1 MKKPFI
7 LFFILMMAVSPL
19 LAMGNFRVS
28 FTPEGESVPLSR
40 TKILTDPKDDKL
52 VRKAVDMFTHDFAM
66 VTGNSLGVIHKN
78 KGGDLIVFG
87 TIGSAHI
94 KALSRK
100 GLIDLSPIEN
110 GFEQFIVRTLPAR
123 EKGKGNL
130 VVIVGSDPRGAAY
143 GLLTLS
149 RKMGVSPWYWWADV
163 PVEHHDEVYLNA
175 DYISSRPSIRYRG
188 VFINDED
195 WGLFEWAARNF
206 EPETGSIGPKTYRQV
221 CDLLLRL
228 RCNMLAPA
236 MHLCSHTFYSHPEN
250 KEIADEYG
258 IMITTSHC
266 EPLLFNNLSS
276 YEWRSEVD
284 GPWDYGTNRQT
295 ICRKLEE
302 RVKEASRFE
311 NIYTMGL
318 RGLHDEGMRGNY
330 SMPERVKLL
339 EQAVDDQRQIL
350 ARHID
355 APIDSIPQILVP
367 YKEVQQIYENGMQ
380 VPEHITLVWPDDNY
394 GYMKMLS
401 NSREQQRSGRSGI
414 YYHIS
419 YLGVPHDY
427 LWLSTTPPAL
437 MYEELKKA
445 YDTGADR
452 YWLLNVGDIKPMELS
467 IQMFAD
473 MAWDFKSFNYDNAN
487 NYQAE
492 FLAGILGKKYLP
504 QLQFLLDE
512 YYRLAWSRKPEHMGW
527 EREWDSPEF
536 TGMKST
542 EFSFENYND
551 AQKRLADY
559 SAISE
564 VAARILDELPQAQQ
578 PMFFEMLGYPV
589 MASALMNDK
598 FLLAQLNQ
606 EVALN
611 GEFGKANWAGEK
623 AQKAFRDLQELT
635 RRYNRLL
642 DGKWDHMMQIPKGVC
657 ALYQNMPHVSIVQD
671 APQKID
677 LTPKTEN
684 YRLDSCLYI
693 PVNSFSEVKAS
704 DSHSFRLIKGLGYD
718 WEVVQM
724 GEVTQPEANPSDIN
738 DFSISYTLPKIDAD
752 SIKVIL
758 YTVPR
763 FPVYKGAST
772 AFGISVDRS
781 APEIINYLP
790 VEQSRQWKDNVIRN
804 AMVSEASFRINPDA
818 PDHRLTITC
827 GAPGLL
833 IQRILVDWGGLRP
846 TYVGPSAPLEK
857 FTSQK

>member
-1 MKKPFI
+1 MNKLLVAFI
-7 LFFILMMAVSPL
+7 SILCAIAANGKEHLS
-19 LAMGNFRVS
+19 VS
-28 FTPEGESVPLSR
+28 FSPADGGFALVGADIVIDSS
-40 TKILTDPKDDKL
+40 DDKL
-52 VRKAVDMFTHDFAM
+52 IGNVAEMFAGDMKM
-66 VTGNSLGVIHKN
+66 VTGSSPAITNRRSGKPNIIFGTLDSRHIKSLVSKGLLNVETL
-78 KGGDLIVFG
+78 KGGVERFLVY
-87 TIGSAHI
+87 TIDG
-94 KALSRK
+94 
-100 GLIDLSPIEN
+100 
-110 GFEQFIVRTLPAR
+110 RTLVVA
-123 EKGKGNL
+123 GN
-130 VVIVGSDPRGAAY
+130 DPRGAAY

-149 RKMGVSPWYWWADV
+149 EKMGVSPWFWWADV
-163 PVEHHDEVYLNA
+163 PVMRHDAVYVKA
-175 DYISSRPSIRYRG
+175 DYVSDSPSVRYRG
-188 VFINDED
+188 IFINDED
-195 WGLFEWAARNF
+195 WGLYEWSAKTF
-206 EPETGSIGPKTYRQV
+206 EPETGSIGPKTYRKV
-221 CDLLLRL
+221 CELLLRL
-228 RCNMLAPA
+228 KCNMLAPA

-250 KEIADEYG
+250 KIIADEYG

-276 YEWRSEVD
+276 YEWRGDRD
-284 GPWDYGTNRQT
+284 GEWDYGTNRQT
-295 ICRKLEE
+295 IYDKLDA
-302 RVKEASRFE
+302 RVKEASPYE

-330 SMPERVKLL
+330 SMYDRVRLL
-339 EQAVDDQRQIL
+339 EQAVTDQREIL
-350 ARHID
+350 GKHIE

-367 YKEVQQIYENGMQ
+367 YKEVQQIYEAGMD
-380 VPEHITLVWPDDNY
+380 VPDDITLVWPDDNY

-401 NSREQQRSGRSGI
+401 NPREQQRRGRSGI

-467 IQMFAD
+467 IQMFAA
-473 MAWDFKSFNYDNAN
+473 MAWDFGSFNYNNAN
-487 NYQAE
+487 SYQAE
-492 FLAGILGKKYLP
+492 FLASLIGKRYLP
-504 QLQFLLDE
+504 QLQSILDE

-551 AQKRLADY
+551 AQSRLADY
-559 SAISE
+559 AAVSE
-564 VAARILDELPQAQQ
+564 HAAGILEELPQDKKA
-578 PMFFEMLGYPV
+578 MFYEMLGYPV
-589 MASALMNDK
+589 MASALMNEK

-606 EVALN
+606 EMALK

-623 AQKAFRDLQELT
+623 AQKAFSDLQELT
-635 RRYNRLL
+635 RRYNGLL
-642 DGKWDHMMQIPKGVC
+642 DGKWNHMMQIPKGVC
-657 ALYQNMPHVSIVQD
+657 ALYQEMPHVSIVQD
-671 APQKID
+671 APEEID
-677 LTPKTEN
+677 LSPRIEE
-684 YRLDSCLYI
+684 YRLDSCLYV
-693 PVNSFSEVKAS
+693 PVNSFSEVCAS
-704 DSHSFRLIKGLGYD
+704 DNHSFRLIKGLGYD

-724 GEVTQPEANPSDIN
+724 GEVTEPEADPSDTG
-738 DFSISYTLPKIDAD
+738 DFSVSYTLPAIDAD
-752 SIKVIL
+752 SVRVIV

-772 AFGISVDRS
+772 AFGISIDHS
-781 APEIINYLP
+781 APEVINYLP

-804 AMVSEASFRINPDA
+804 AMVSRTAFRIDREA
-818 PDHRLTITC
+818 PDHKLTITC

-846 TYVGPSAPLEK
+846 TYVGPSVPVEK